1 MNQLEGLL
9 ILLSL
14 PTGLML
20 TGYWIPALLKDEAP
34 LERLALA
41 LPAGL
46 VTALATV
53 AGINFFRPLAG
64 LWAYACLSPALITL
78 LVPAIRR
85 SFGRDVAAVWRGR
98 QKIVL
103 AASGLFFAC
112 LLWPVL
118 NNPSSLFYDGTSNHD
133 SFFWISGAEHL
144 KRNTYMDSPVL
155 NPTQPLTNSTPAII
169 GWKPAWGRMGAE
181 GLLAMVSSVIGVSP
195 LKLFLYATASLQF
208 TWVALAWLGL
218 RTFYGN
224 LSARPIAAALVCLQP
239 VFVFFFGNSNL
250 PNLLG
255 ALAGASL
262 IIATQ
267 RALAPPPAA
276 GRTDRIAWLLLIV
289 LSLHAL
295 LCAYPEMVPFVLLPA
310 GLLWLRHGF
319 AAGLRAA
326 TLPCLLVA
334 GAILLGGLLN
344 PASTAR
350 AYHGFIESFSIARAD
365 TTWANLFNPLVYA
378 EYVPA
383 LATLSVSAARDL
395 GQWLG
400 WPVTL
405 AIVVS
410 VGCMF
415 RYARDRFGLA
425 AVFASTLLLITYT
438 VMKDFSYGWQ
448 KSVQFAGV
456 FFGMAFPAAALDGL
470 NRARAAG
477 PTWWRRLGTTG
488 LAGLAAF
495 LCYATIM
502 EFRQGYK
509 WSDRKVISADW
520 FKLRDYAGE
529 HIRGATVL
537 VEPAAFRMA
546 FFHGMW
552 AAYFLRDSHIYYATR
567 GEENGGYLR
576 NGVYTELHPGMSVPA
591 AYLVGRVWAD
601 TFDAN
606 SPRLLT
612 GRDFTLLQKSNRVF
626 EMAGVTP
633 LNGLPDYASDA
644 VHLEI
649 LPHSSGNLLLELE
662 PRELQLIPT
671 AEWNLVRSAAG
682 AADFNATVS
691 GPPPWRLK
699 IPLVASQRNR
709 ITVALTG
716 EEEPPG
722 EFPFIVRSLRIEDGP

>member
-9 ILLSL
+9 ILLAL
-14 PTGLML
+14 PTGLLL
-20 TGYWIPALLKDEAP
+20 TGYWLPALLRDLPP

-46 VTALATV
+46 VMALAAV

-64 LWAYACLSPALITL
+64 LWAYACLSPLLITV
-78 LVPAIRR
+78 LVPPIRR
-85 SFGRDVAAVWRGR
+85 SLGNDVAMVWRDR
-98 QKIVL
+98 QKLVL
-103 AASGLFFAC
+103 AAGALFFAC
-112 LLWPVL
+112 LLWPVIH
-118 NNPSSLFYDGTSNHD
+118 NPSSLFYDGTSNHD

-144 KRNTYMDSPVL
+144 KRNTYMDQPVL

-181 GLLAMVSSVIGVSP
+181 GLLAMASSVVGLSP

-208 TWVALAWLGL
+208 IWVALAWLGL
-218 RTFYGN
+218 RTFYGE

-255 ALAGASL
+255 ALTGATLVIATARVLAGPPGRPGGVAWFSL
-262 IIATQ
+262 I
-267 RALAPPPAA
+267 L
-276 GRTDRIAWLLLIV
+276 
-289 LSLHAL
+289 LSLHGL
-295 LCAYPEMVPFVLLPA
+295 LCAYPEMVPFVLFPA
-310 GLLWLRHGF
+310 GLLWLRCWFSVGP
-319 AAGLRAA
+319 RAA
-326 TLPCLLVA
+326 WRPTLLVA
-334 GAILLGGLLN
+334 VAIILGFLFNGV
-344 PASTAR
+344 STLR
-350 AYHGFIESFSIARAD
+350 AGHGFMESLANARAD
-365 TTWANLFNPLVYA
+365 KSWANLFNPLILA
-378 EYVPA
+378 EYLPA
-383 LATLSVSAARDL
+383 LATLSVSGARDL
-395 GQWLG
+395 GNWLG
-400 WPVTL
+400 WPVSL
-405 AIVVS
+405 AIAVS
-410 VGCMF
+410 IGCMF

-425 AVFASTLLLITYT
+425 AVFASTLLLIGYT
-438 VMKDFSYGWQ
+438 VVRDFSYGWQ

-477 PTWWRRLGTTG
+477 PALWRRLCTAG
-488 LAGLAAF
+488 LAGLALF
-495 LCYATIM
+495 LGYATIM

-529 HIRGATVL
+529 NLRGAGVL

-552 AAYFLRDSHIYYATR
+552 AAYFLRDSHIYYAIR

-576 NGVYTELHPGMSVPA
+576 NGVHTELHPNMPRPS

-612 GRDFTLLQKSNRVF
+612 GREFTLLQKSNRVF
-626 EMAGVTP
+626 TMAGVTP
-633 LNGLPDYASDA
+633 LNGLPDYASGA
-644 VHLEI
+644 VQFEI
-649 LPHSSGNLLLELE
+649 QPHSPGNLLVELA
-662 PRELQLIPT
+662 PREVEQVPSAEWYLART
-671 AEWNLVRSAAG
+671 AEG
-682 AADFNATVS
+682 ATEFTETVS

-709 ITVALTG
+709 ITITLAG
-716 EEEPPG
+716 AAEPPG
-722 EFPFIVRSLRIEDGP
+722 VFRFIVRSLRIEDGP